1 MTLFYAEIDHLL
13 NSIRWVRAGHD
24 PGILYD
30 PRSDRFEEL
39 AGQGGLP
46 LGVFEEAVYE
56 EYHRSL
62 APGQVIA
69 IGTDGIW
76 EARNSQGLMFG
87 RQMLQKVMREHA
99 DRTSAEIVQQV
110 LEALKQFL
118 FPLDIQDD
126 ATLVV
131 VKVER

>member
-1 MTLFYAEIDHLL
+1 
-13 NSIRWVRAGHD
+13 VRAGHD
-24 PGILYD
+24 PALLYD
-30 PRSDRFEEL
+30 PRSARFEDL

-56 EYHRSL
+56 EYHRQL
-62 APGQVIA
+62 MPGQVIA

-76 EARNSQGLMFG
+76 EARNSEGRMFG
-87 RQMLQKVMREHA
+87 KKMLQQILADHA
-99 DRTSAEIVQQV
+99 DQPAAEIVQQV
-110 LEALKQFL
+110 LESLKRFL

-131 VKVER
+131 IKVDR

>member
-1 MTLFYAEIDHLL
+1 MTLFYAEIDLRAKG
-13 NSIRWVRAGHD
+13 IRWVRAGHD

-30 PRSDRFEEL
+30 PRSGGFEEL

-56 EYHRSL
+56 EHHCAL
-62 APGQVIA
+62 ATGQVVA

-87 RQMLQKVMREHA
+87 KQRLQKIIREHA
-99 DRTSAEIVQQV
+99 VRPSAEIVHEV

-131 VKVER
+131 VKMER